1 MKHAMDELYTVYN
14 SMNNKTKLVT
24 LAFVQENNIPTPKYT
39 DRHKH
44 LVYAR
49 ACSSHLTSKKPLRA
63 LDAHEEIKLVYLFGE
78 STWFDTQEELDA
90 YREEYHAQRAQEI
103 ARNKMKKEIAA
114 ILDTMSTAEIE
125 VVLAS
130 LQK

>member
-1 MKHAMDELYTVYN
+1 MKHDMNELYTVYN

-24 LAFVQENNIPTPKYT
+24 LAFIQENNIPTPKWT
-39 DRHKH
+39 DRHEH
-44 LVYAR
+44 LVYAH

-90 YREEYHAQRAQEI
+90 YREEYHTQRAQEI
-103 ARNKMKKEIAA
+103 ARNKVKKEIAA
-114 ILDTMSTAEIE
+114 ILDTMTIE
-125 VVLAS
+125 ELRTVLAT
-130 LQK
+130 LTL